1 MTDQASSRAAGG
13 HQTGDLGRRIALRRE
28 ELGLTREE
36 TAGRAGM
43 AAGYLRYL
51 EEQSTAA
58 PSAASLLRLAGAL
71 EITVRDLAGGDVDL
85 PSGLGQAGRHPKF
98 TELTAQECRELLS
111 THGVGRLAVTTASG
125 PVVVPVNYS
134 VVDGTLVFR
143 TQPHAVP
150 AQASGSQV
158 AFEIDHIDG
167 ALSQGWSVLVRGEA
181 RAVTDPDSVRRLEEQ
196 AYSAP
201 WAGGQRELW
210 IRIEP
215 LSITGRRITV

>member
-1 MTDQASSRAAGG
+1 MAAQASSNAAGG
-13 HQTGDLGRRIALRRE
+13 PPGDLGRRLVLRRE

-36 TAGRAGM
+36 TADRAGM

-71 EITVRDLAGGDVDL
+71 ETTVRDLAGGDVDL
-85 PSGLGQAGRHPKF
+85 PPGLGQAGRHPKF
-98 TELTAQECRELLS
+98 TELTTQECRELLS

-134 VVDGTLVFR
+134 VVEGTIVFR

-150 AQASGSQV
+150 SQASGSQV

-167 ALSQGWSVLVRGEA
+167 ALSQGWSVLVRGDA

-201 WAGGQRELW
+201 WAGGRRELW

>member
-1 MTDQASSRAAGG
+1 
-13 HQTGDLGRRIALRRE
+13 
-28 ELGLTREE
+28 
-36 TAGRAGM
+36 M
-43 AAGYLRYL
+43 AADYLRYL

-71 EITVRDLAGGDVDL
+71 ETTVRDLAGGDVDL
-85 PSGLGQAGRHPKF
+85 PPGLGQAGRHPKF
-98 TELTAQECRELLS
+98 SELTTQECRELLS
-111 THGVGRLAVTTASG
+111 THGVGRLAVTTDSG

-134 VVDGTLVFR
+134 VMDGTLVFR

-167 ALSQGWSVLVRGEA
+167 ALSQGWSVLVRGQA
-181 RAVTDPDSVRRLEEQ
+181 RAVTDPDSIRRLEEQ